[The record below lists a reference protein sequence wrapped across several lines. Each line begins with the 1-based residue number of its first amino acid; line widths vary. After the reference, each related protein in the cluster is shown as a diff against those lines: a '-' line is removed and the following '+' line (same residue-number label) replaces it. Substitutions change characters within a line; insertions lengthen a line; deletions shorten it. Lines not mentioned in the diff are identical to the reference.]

1 MSDPRRGPEKPR
13 SNRTAVIIGAAVFAA
28 FVIYMLAYGFGG
40 FFTQDAQERAQE
52 APSTEQPVDDFAAD
66 EPAGQPAEEDA
77 VDDPQQLETEPS
89 PPQPETEQQQ
99 EGLAD

>member
-40 FFTQDAQERAQE
+40 FFTQEGQERAEE
-52 APSTEQPVDDFAAD
+52 APATEQPVDDFAAD
-66 EPAGQPAEEDA
+66 EPDGQPDAEGA
-77 VDDPQQLETEPS
+77 
-89 PPQPETEQQQ
+89 EQQPDAAPGQ
-99 EGLAD
+99 TGTDQQDGAAD

>member
-40 FFTQDAQERAQE
+40 FFTQEGQERAEE
-52 APSTEQPVDDFAAD
+52 APATEQPVDDFAAD
-66 EPAGQPAEEDA
+66 EPDGPADAAGPDEQTGAPPADTGA
-77 VDDPQQLETEPS
+77 VQQN
-89 PPQPETEQQQ
+89 
-99 EGLAD
+99 GVAD